1 MQPITYQNTLT
12 NICMAILIKEGAIQ
26 FQYLEGIVSNCLP
39 SGESYNIGQAPNSS
53 NKKFRYA
60 CAQVRLHLHGK
71 VNDCDSRITMK
82 RGKSEL
88 FTYLIIQSQNIY
100 LFIISHDCKE
110 TNLRLLNT

>member
-1 MQPITYQNTLT
+1 MQPITYINTHT

-26 FQYLEGIVSNCLP
+26 FQYLEGIEVSNCLP

-71 VNDCDSRITMK
+71 VNDCDSWITMK
-82 RGKSEL
+82 KGKSEIY
-88 FTYLIIQSQNIY
+88 TYLII
-100 LFIISHDCKE
+100 
-110 TNLRLLNT
+110 